1 MLSCW
6 ATSALY
12 PWPRTC
18 KGRDKKRLH
27 NGIIGI
33 LGTALACRQ
42 LTIFVRW
49 GKLQRRQDDDE
60 GDAEGGSAIPSTRK
74 FCGGTSWKLPKSLA
88 LSRQQI
94 LLKHPSLTVA
104 KHHGRGGWDPK
115 AASDTKHNNR
125 IIFIIPHNTTS
136 AFLHFSLSKFARFG
150 YFVVVFKPA
159 VLRRQ
164 NELAY
169 AELER
174 VPICWFWK
182 AHDSRNF
189 EKGCLN

>member
-1 MLSCW
+1 MRKAW
-6 ATSALY
+6 
-12 PWPRTC
+12 
-18 KGRDKKRLH
+18 D
-27 NGIIGI
+27 
-33 LGTALACRQ
+33 
-42 LTIFVRW
+42 VRMMM
-49 GKLQRRQDDDE
+49 KAMRREDL
-60 GDAEGGSAIPSTRK
+60 PSIRK